1 MNIYVTNEPINRLKN
16 SFSNINTFAIIDVDL
31 IVKTINLDLT
41 KTHNVYLINSEIE
54 KLIATNCK
62 SKKYK
67 GIIYINSKLNTNI
80 LSNLLSLIE
89 NEDKKTSDVTDI
101 ILLDDYDTPKL
112 QRYYYMV
119 NEIMY
124 FSSFKRVK
132 ILECKPL
139 KFNKDK

>member
-67 GIIYINSKLNTNI
+67 GIIYINSKLNNNI
-80 LSNLLSLIE
+80 LSNLLSLVE
-89 NEDKKTSDVTDI
+89 NEDKKTLDINDI

-139 KFNKDK
+139 KFNK

>member
-62 SKKYK
+62 SKKFK
-67 GIIYINSKLNTNI
+67 GIIYINSKLNSDI
-80 LSNLLSLIE
+80 LNNLLSLIE
-89 NEDKKTSDVTDI
+89 NEDKKTSDINDI

-139 KFNKDK
+139 KIN

>member
-62 SKKYK
+62 SKKFK
-67 GIIYINSKLNTNI
+67 GIIYINSKLNSDI
-80 LSNLLSLIE
+80 LINLLSLIE
-89 NEDKKTSDVTDI
+89 NEDKKTSDINDI

-139 KFNKDK
+139 KIN